1 MTTSPEPN
9 VVSDFD
15 AVARVIRARRTSM
28 LVDQSR
34 DIPDDVIDELLE
46 LASWAPCH
54 KRTWPWRFAVLR
66 GDSRSTLG
74 HVVSDAMARSGDEPA
89 KVNKARTKYTRTP
102 VVLVVASVPGDSD
115 QRTEE
120 NRDATA
126 VAIQNLML
134 GATAR
139 GIATYWG
146 SCPKGADSDVARMC
160 GFESGSKIAGIIYVG
175 WASIT
180 VAPPDRPA
188 PIVNRLS

>member
-1 MTTSPEPN
+1 MSHDPIEA
-9 VVSDFD
+9 SDFD
-15 AVARVIRARRTSM
+15 VVSRVIRARRTSM

-34 DIPDDVIDELLE
+34 DVPDSTIDELLE

-54 KRTWPWRFAVLR
+54 KRTWPWRFTVLR

-74 HVVSDAMARSGDEPA
+74 HVVSDAMARHGDEPA
-89 KVNKARTKYTRTP
+89 KVDKARAKYTRTP
-102 VVLVVASVPGDSD
+102 VVLVVGSVPGDSD

-126 VAIQNLML
+126 VAVQNFML

-146 SCPKGADSDVARMC
+146 SCPKGADADVARLC
-160 GFESGSKIAGIIYVG
+160 GFDAGSKIAGIIYVG
-175 WASIT
+175 WASSA
-180 VAPPDRPA
+180 VEPPVRPA

>member
-1 MTTSPEPN
+1 MSHDP
-9 VVSDFD
+9 VDASDFD
-15 AVARVIRARRTSM
+15 VVSRVIRARRTSM

-34 DIPDDVIDELLE
+34 DVPDTTIDELLE

-54 KRTWPWRFAVLR
+54 KRTWPWRFTVLR

-74 HVVSDAMARSGDEPA
+74 HVVSDAMARHGDEPS
-89 KVNKARTKYTRTP
+89 KVDKARTKYTRTP
-102 VVLVVASVPGDSD
+102 VVLVVGSVPGDSD

-126 VAIQNLML
+126 VAVQNFML

-146 SCPKGADSDVARMC
+146 SCPKGADADVARLC

-175 WASIT
+175 WASSA
-180 VAPPDRPA
+180 VEPPVRPA

>member
-1 MTTSPEPN
+1 MSHDP
-9 VVSDFD
+9 VIASDFD
-15 AVARVIRARRTSM
+15 VVSRVIRARRTSM

-34 DIPDDVIDELLE
+34 DVPDATIDELLE

-66 GDSRSTLG
+66 GDSRSELG
-74 HVVSDAMARSGDEPA
+74 HVVSDAMARHGDEPA
-89 KVNKARTKYTRTP
+89 KVDKARTKYTRTP
-102 VVLVVASVPGDSD
+102 VVLVVGSVPGDSD

-126 VAIQNLML
+126 VAIQNFML

-146 SCPKGADSDVARMC
+146 SCPKGADADVARLC
-160 GFESGSKIAGIIYVG
+160 GFDSSSKIAGIIYVG
-175 WASIT
+175 WASGT
-180 VAPPDRPA
+180 VEPPVRPA